1 MNREIKSPLMKTP
14 LIAKCNASND
24 PIKPLLSA
32 CSFPIDNKET
42 HTKSEVSSNNKVDI
56 PEIPILISSP

>member
-14 LIAKCNASND
+14 LIAKCNASNE

-32 CSFPIDNKET
+32 CSFPIDNRET
-42 HTKSEVSSNNKVDI
+42 HIKSEVNNNSNVDM
-56 PEIPILISSP
+56 PEIPKLISSP